1 MIADFSKHGVYAF
14 SDLDEAQQEYKSMVH
29 IASGTKV
36 VIEDIKPKPNWVIE
50 DNYN

>member
-1 MIADFSKHGVYAF
+1 MWVMENGRFAGMIADLSKHGVYAF

-36 VIEDIKPKPNWVIE
+36 VIEDI
-50 DNYN
+50 